1 MSCNLTFLKIILS
14 QISRAT
20 DDRIWGVHFD
30 LIAILFHLF
39 FFFLVVFIVHY
50 VDAKGVFTVKLIK
63 SYYTK
68 RIESA
73 MLSSLFFERHS
84 DRADKIKGVDSL
96 STVTNAIEREKKR
109 FFFLENKE

>member
-1 MSCNLTFLKIILS
+1 M
-14 QISRAT
+14 
-20 DDRIWGVHFD
+20 
-30 LIAILFHLF
+30 
-39 FFFLVVFIVHY
+39 HY

-73 MLSSLFFERHS
+73 ILSSLFFERHS

-109 FFFLENKE
+109 FFFLENKEWRKKLAKKMPGSS

>member
-14 QISRAT
+14 QISRAR

-30 LIAILFHLF
+30 LIAILFHF

-68 RIESA
+68 RTESA
-73 MLSSLFFERHS
+73 ILSSLFFERHS

-96 STVTNAIEREKKR
+96 STVTSAIEREKKR
-109 FFFLENKE
+109 FFFFRK